1 MDTDNHAVRSDF
13 LIIPI
18 MIIGYQVNK
27 LYAVRMT
34 TRSEQ
39 FPFHSSHMGE
49 SLWVADTVE
58 LSQHQAQRKC
68 YTGHGAIATSN
79 SAEVLYGHGA
89 IATSNSAEVLFRSWG
104 YRNIKVRGSAIQVM
118 GLSQHQTQR
127 KCYTGRGAIATS
139 NSAEVLY
146 GHGAIATSNSAEML
160 YRSWSCNI
168 KLSGHSIQIVELG
181 NTKFSGNAVQIVELQ
196 HQTQRTF
203 YTDR

>member
-13 LIIPI
+13 LNIPI

-27 LYAVRMT
+27 LHAVRMT

-118 GLSQHQTQR
+118 GLSQRQTQR
-127 KCYTGRGAIATS
+127 KCYSGRGAITASNSVDSCTDRGAATA
-139 NSAEVLY
+139 NSAE
-146 GHGAIATSNSAEML
+146 IL
-160 YRSWSCNI
+160 YRSLN
-168 KLSGHSIQIVELG
+168 
-181 NTKFSGNAVQIVELQ
+181 
-196 HQTQRTF
+196 
-203 YTDR
+203 